1 MTCNKSF
8 FSNISP
14 YSLSFVSMLQIS
26 TQFLSGVRLARFVR
40 SAGVQLLHARHHRVR
55 SIAGVRS
62 DSRVWAATGR
72 SAARVLRTPTGSQRG
87 WHAYR
92 QAIFPIHSYLVR
104 YFWKIFSRLFC
115 PYFSPIRWYI
125 LYIRFF
131 GTFCPNGHFFQSN
144 RCCPRIESAQC
155 SFHLLIFYLRLLC

>member
-1 MTCNKSF
+1 
-8 FSNISP
+8 
-14 YSLSFVSMLQIS
+14 MLQIS

-104 YFWKIFSRLFC
+104 YFWKIFSGSFC
-115 PYFSPIRWYI
+115 PYFSPIHWYM

-131 GTFCPNGHFFQSN
+131 GTFFLMAIFSKAIGAVPGSSPHNVHSIYWYIIWDFCVNV
-144 RCCPRIESAQC
+144 
-155 SFHLLIFYLRLLC
+155 HLHLFKGGLLQ